1 MLEGTHNNYMNL
13 KNKIFLITGGT
24 GSFGNA
30 VLKKLLKTN
39 IKEIRIFSRDE
50 KKQYDLRKKINDYRV
65 KFYLGDIR
73 NYSSVLEATKSVDY
87 IFHAAALKQVPSCEF
102 FPMEAVNTNILGAYN
117 IAKAAEYSGVKK
129 CIMLSTDKAVYPI
142 NAMGLSKAMMEKIM
156 IAKSRSSKTIF
167 CATRYGNVMG
177 TRGSVIPLFIDQI
190 KKDSSVTITD
200 QNMTRFLMSV
210 DQSVELVLYALKNA
224 KAGDIFVQKSPA
236 ATIINLVKGLRI
248 LLKKNFK
255 IKNVGI
261 RHGEKIHET
270 LVSSQ
275 EMKNI
280 INKKKFY
287 IIPKDKRDLNYDRYF
302 EKGQG
307 NINKVKEYNSSNT
320 YQLSPQEIAKLI
332 NKYKVLDSFI
342 E

>member
-1 MLEGTHNNYMNL
+1 MDL
-13 KNKIFLITGGT
+13 NKKTFLITGGT

-50 KKQYDLRKKINDYRV
+50 KKQYDLRKKVNDDRV

-73 NYSSVLEATKSVDY
+73 NYSSVLEATKNVNY

-102 FPMEAVNTNILGAYN
+102 FPMEAVNTNIIGADN
-117 IAKAAEYSGVKK
+117 ITKAAEYSGVQK

-156 IAKSRSSKTIF
+156 ISKSRNSKTIF

-177 TRGSVIPLFIDQI
+177 TRGSVIPLFVNQI
-190 KKDSSVTITD
+190 KNNLPITITNK
-200 QNMTRFLMSV
+200 NMTRFLMSV
-210 DQSVELVLYALKNA
+210 DQSVDLVLYALKNA
-224 KAGDIFVQKSPA
+224 KNGDIFVQKSPA
-236 ATIINLVKGLRI
+236 STINNLVNGLKI
-248 LLKKNFK
+248 LLNKNIK
-255 IKNVGI
+255 IKNVGV

-275 EMKNI
+275 EMFKAIDKN
-280 INKKKFY
+280 KFF
-287 IIPKDKRDLNYDRYF
+287 IIPKDTRDLNYDKYF
-302 EKGQG
+302 EKGQEKQDK
-307 NINKVKEYNSSNT
+307 IDEYNSSNT
-320 YQLSPQEIAKLI
+320 YQLSAKEVAKFI
-332 NKYKVLDSFI
+332 NKFKVLDSFI

>member
-1 MLEGTHNNYMNL
+1 MNL
-13 KNKIFLITGGT
+13 KKKTFLITGGT

-50 KKQYDLRKKINDYRV
+50 KKQYDLRKKINDDRV

-73 NYSSVLEATKSVDY
+73 NYSSVLEAANNVDF

-102 FPMEAVNTNILGAYN
+102 FPMEAVNTNILGADN
-117 IAKAAEYSGVKK
+117 ITKAAEYSGVKK

-142 NAMGLSKAMMEKIM
+142 NAMGLSKSMMEKIM

-177 TRGSVIPLFIDQI
+177 TRGSVIPLFVSQI
-190 KKDSSVTITD
+190 ERGLPITITHKS
-200 QNMTRFLMSV
+200 MTRFLMSV
-210 DQSVELVLYALKNA
+210 DQSVDLVLYALKNA
-224 KAGDIFVQKSPA
+224 KRGDILVQKSPA
-236 ATIINLVKGLRI
+236 STIINLVKGLEI
-248 LLKKNFK
+248 LLNKKSK
-255 IKNVGI
+255 IKSLGI

-275 EMKNI
+275 EMTSVIEKKN
-280 INKKKFY
+280 FY
-287 IIPKDKRDLNYDRYF
+287 IIPKDKRDLNYDKYF
-302 EKGQG
+302 EKGLDEFKEL
-307 NINKVKEYNSSNT
+307 NEYNSSNT
-320 YQLSPQEIAKLI
+320 YQLNPKEVAKLI
-332 NKYKVLDSFI
+332 DKFKVLSSFI

>member
-73 NYSSVLEATKSVDY
+73 NYSSVLEATKLVDY

-210 DQSVELVLYALKNA
+210 DQSVDLVLYALKNA

-287 IIPKDKRDLNYDRYF
+287 IIPKDKRDLNYDKYF

>member
-1 MLEGTHNNYMNL
+1 MNL
-13 KNKIFLITGGT
+13 KNKSFLITGGT

-30 VLKKLLKTN
+30 VLKKFLKTN

-50 KKQYDLRKKINDYRV
+50 KKQYDLRKKVNDERV

-73 NYSSVLEATKSVDY
+73 NYSSVLDATRNVDY

-102 FPMEAVNTNILGAYN
+102 FPMEAVNTNILGADN
-117 IAKAAEYSGVKK
+117 ITRAAEYSGVKK

-156 IAKSRSSKTIF
+156 ISKSRSSNTIF

-177 TRGSVIPLFIDQI
+177 TRGSVIPLFVSQI
-190 KKDSSVTITD
+190 EKGLPITITHKS
-200 QNMTRFLMSV
+200 MTRFLMSV
-210 DQSVELVLYALKNA
+210 DQSVDLVLYALKNA
-224 KAGDIFVQKSPA
+224 KRGDILVQKSPA
-236 ATIINLVKGLRI
+236 STILNLVKGLE
-248 LLKKNFK
+248 LLLNKKTK

-275 EMKNI
+275 EMTSVIDKRF
-280 INKKKFY
+280 FY
-287 IIPKDKRDLNYDRYF
+287 IIPKDKRDLNYDKYF
-302 EKGQG
+302 EKGQDQLKKF
-307 NINKVKEYNSSNT
+307 NEYNSSNT
-320 YQLSPQEIAKLI
+320 YQLNPKEIAKLI
-332 NKYKVLDSFI
+332 SKYKVLKSFI

>member
-1 MLEGTHNNYMNL
+1 MNL
-13 KNKIFLITGGT
+13 KNKTFLITGGT

-30 VLKKLLKTN
+30 VLKKFLKTN
-39 IKEIRIFSRDE
+39 INEIRIFSRDE
-50 KKQYDLRKKINDYRV
+50 KKQYDLRKKVNDDRV

-73 NYSSVLEATKSVDY
+73 NYSSVLEATRHVDY

-102 FPMEAVNTNILGAYN
+102 FPMEAVNTNILGADN
-117 IAKAAEYSGVKK
+117 ITRAAEYSGVKK

-156 IAKSRSSKTIF
+156 ISKSRSSKTIF

-177 TRGSVIPLFIDQI
+177 TRGSVIPLFVSQMEKGLPI
-190 KKDSSVTITD
+190 TITHKT
-200 QNMTRFLMSV
+200 MTRFLMSV
-210 DQSVELVLYALKNA
+210 DQSVDLVLYALKNA
-224 KAGDIFVQKSPA
+224 KNGDILVQKSPA
-236 ATIINLVKGLRI
+236 STILNLVKALEI
-248 LLKKNFK
+248 LLNKKTK

-275 EMKNI
+275 EMASVI
-280 INKKKFY
+280 DKKYFY
-287 IIPKDKRDLNYDRYF
+287 IIPKDKRDLNYDKYF
-302 EKGQG
+302 EKGQDEFKKL
-307 NINKVKEYNSSNT
+307 NEYNSSNT
-320 YQLSPQEIAKLI
+320 YQLSPKEIVKLI
-332 NKYKVLDSFI
+332 SKYKVLKSFI